1 MSAGRLGMCICTVYC
16 GTGEVAVLN
25 RMKLL
30 QGRGFIR
37 EQPYV
42 ICSVAVD
49 LLISNLVDVRN
60 TSSRALPPDASARQS
75 GRP

>member
-1 MSAGRLGMCICTVYC
+1 MCICTVYC

-25 RMKLL
+25 RTKLL
-30 QGRGFIR
+30 QRRGFTR

-49 LLISNLVDVRN
+49 LLISNLVDVPKYVV
-60 TSSRALPPDASARQS
+60 SALSPE
-75 GRP
+75 GVFNGH